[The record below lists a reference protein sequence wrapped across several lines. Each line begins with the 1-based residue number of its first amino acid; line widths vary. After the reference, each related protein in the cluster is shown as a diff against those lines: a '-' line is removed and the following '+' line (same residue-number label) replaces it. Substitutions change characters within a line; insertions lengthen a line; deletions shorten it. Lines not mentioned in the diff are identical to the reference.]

1 MDTTETKLYT
11 AVLISSIIAFIL
23 LVYFAFWMYG
33 YQRKY
38 FASLRTY
45 YLQEVDLLEQERSR
59 MARDMHDDLGQLLSA
74 VHMFVS
80 NSAGITAED
89 NRRLQKAGDLL
100 KEATQRLGSISKNLR
115 PAILEEK
122 GLAVALQQLLH
133 DYEYSSSFRFLL
145 DYKVQRVL
153 NGQFALHVYRMIQ
166 ELLHNAVKHSEGSQV
181 TLVLLEQKGYLYLFY
196 RDDGKGMPC
205 TAQKTGAG
213 RGNLQSRTLL
223 LRGKMRM
230 SSHSGKGTDYFFTLP
245 IPSYDSNH

>member
-1 MDTTETKLYT
+1 M
-11 AVLISSIIAFIL
+11 
-23 LVYFAFWMYG
+23 
-33 YQRKY
+33 
-38 FASLRTY
+38 
-45 YLQEVDLLEQERSR
+45 DLLEQERNR

-80 NSAGITAED
+80 NSAGFGPED
-89 NRRLQKAGDLL
+89 ERRLQKAADLL
-100 KEATQRLGSISKNLR
+100 KEATQRLGRISKNLR

-122 GLAVALQQLLH
+122 GLAEALQQLFH
-133 DYEYSSSFRFLL
+133 DYEYSTNFRFRFE
-145 DYKVQRVL
+145 YNVQRLL
-153 NGQFALHVYRMIQ
+153 NGQFALHVYRMVQ

-181 TLVLLEQKGYLYLFY
+181 TVVLYEQKGYLYLFY

-223 LRGKMRM
+223 LNGKMRM